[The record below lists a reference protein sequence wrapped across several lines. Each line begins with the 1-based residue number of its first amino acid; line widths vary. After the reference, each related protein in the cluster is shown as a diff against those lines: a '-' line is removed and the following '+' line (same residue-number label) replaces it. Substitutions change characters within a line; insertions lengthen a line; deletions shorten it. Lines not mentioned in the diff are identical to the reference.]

1 MRKMHRDERGAAL
14 LTAMIIV
21 TLVATLAAAMVW
33 QQWRAVQAEAIE
45 RSRMQAAWILA
56 GALDW
61 ARLILREDARAGG
74 PDHLGEPWAVPLA
87 EARLS
92 SFLAVDKNNTD
103 DAPEAFLAGS
113 ITDAQARYNLR
124 NLFQDQESTVIPA
137 ELAILARLCDAAGVA
152 SGVAQRLANALAAAN
167 LGEDD
172 APLMPQS
179 IAQLGWLGIDAD
191 TRKRLAPYVVLL
203 PSRTP
208 VNLNT
213 ASTEVIAAVV
223 EGLQRGDAE
232 QQQRDRRRR
241 RERDAARRDDPRH
254 QRRQHEQRDVVQPG
268 DRRQHVQRG
277 KARDVDAY
285 RCEPLPLAQP
295 RRRRRRRPSQQLP
308 QPQADRKHRVGQ
320 AQHEHAGA
328 RLHAEHLG
336 DAYRHEQDR
345 ADRCARRKERTVDA
359 RERGLPGDDDALRLA
374 RQEPRLGRRRRCG
387 VQARLAFACPLRLA
401 PLQLGVVVRRAEP
414 RLLRR
419 RTRRG
424 AALARAPLA
433 AAPLAGRGRL
443 RRRHRTPLGLRLTR
457 SSLRTLELGTVR
469 FAAEQ
474 SAAPRQRLAARQ
486 VQAALAAR
494 DHLFARRQRWLVVAV
509 RHAPPGVAR
518 EPENDDDHDE
528 QDDELHAGGRSAG

>member
-1 MRKMHRDERGAAL
+1 MRKMHRNERGAAL

-232 QQQRDRRRR
+232 QLVQVRQRTPFRSV
-241 RERDAARRDDPRH
+241 A
-254 QRRQHEQRDVVQPG
+254 
-268 DRRQHVQRG
+268 
-277 KARDVDAY
+277 
-285 RCEPLPLAQP
+285 
-295 RRRRRRRPSQQLP
+295 
-308 QPQADRKHRVGQ
+308 Q
-320 AQHEHAGA
+320 AQAIVPKGI
-328 RLHAEHLG
+328 
-336 DAYRHEQDR
+336 
-345 ADRCARRKERTVDA
+345 T
-359 RERGLPGDDDALRLA
+359 
-374 RQEPRLGRRRRCG
+374 
-387 VQARLAFACPLRLA
+387 
-401 PLQLGVVVRRAEP
+401 LQPNQVSTT
-414 RLLRR
+414 
-419 RTRRG
+419 TRYFEVS
-424 AALARAPLA
+424 
-433 AAPLAGRGRL
+433 GRL
-443 RRRHRTPLGLRLTR
+443 RLGDRVLLERSLLERRGPTILAVQRERVNLT
-457 SSLRTLELGTVR
+457 
-469 FAAEQ
+469 
-474 SAAPRQRLAARQ
+474 
-486 VQAALAAR
+486 
-494 DHLFARRQRWLVVAV
+494 
-509 RHAPPGVAR
+509 
-518 EPENDDDHDE
+518 EPD
-528 QDDELHAGGRSAG
+528 S